1 MRRAH
6 PGIGNWLPKE
16 AQRSAE
22 VVDNQQAEIA
32 CRERLG
38 GLLKHYDRKTT
49 KWLTNF
55 TPTIE
60 YGLVVDTTA
69 PKTIIQV
76 KCRNPLLY
84 WALQHL
90 VPCRSSTACPSGEG
104 TTSNRPLAGLS
115 TDAKEVSHASVS

>member
-22 VVDNQQAEIA
+22 VVDKQQAEIA

-60 YGLVVDTTA
+60 YGLVVDTTK
-69 PKTIIQV
+69 PNSIFRV
-76 KCRNPLLY
+76 KFRNPLLY
-84 WALQHL
+84 QALQHL
-90 VPCRSSTACPSGEG
+90 VPSYPLAACRSGGG

-115 TDAKEVSHASVS
+115 TAAKEVSHATVS

>member
-22 VVDNQQAEIA
+22 VVDKQQAEIA

-60 YGLVVDTTA
+60 YGLVVDTTK
-69 PKTIIQV
+69 PISIFRV
-76 KCRNPLLY
+76 KFRNPLQYL
-84 WALQHL
+84 ALQHL
-90 VPCRSSTACPSGEG
+90 DPGCPLAACRSGQG
-104 TTSNRPLAGLS
+104 TMPNWPLVGFS
-115 TDAKEVSHASVS
+115 MGPKEVSHASVS

>member
-22 VVDNQQAEIA
+22 VVDKQQAEIA

-60 YGLVVDTTA
+60 YGLVVDTTK
-69 PKTIIQV
+69 PISIFRV
-76 KCRNPLLY
+76 KFRKPLLCR
-84 WALQHL
+84 ALQHV
-90 VPCRSSTACPSGEG
+90 VPFCQLAACRLGGG
-104 TTSNRPLAGLS
+104 TMFNWPHVGFSMGAR
-115 TDAKEVSHASVS
+115 EVSHATVS